1 MFLLWDLILGIR
13 IYEKHKRSIVG
24 LLGKVFSFRIVS
36 TPHGEPNNVAE
47 TVVKKE
53 NKHSSWLIICKQK
66 SHSYGNFLNN
76 KKYIVRKS
84 SIFHIKVAGAHTYK
98 KGGTEFILEKE
109 KDKNIQSWNSH
120 KKHHSQEKVLLIHD
134 HACNL
139 WFDRKWFAKSSHDIS
154 MVRN

>member
-1 MFLLWDLILGIR
+1 M
-13 IYEKHKRSIVG
+13 RSIKGVLWG
-24 LLGKVFSFRIVS
+24 LLGKVFSFIIVS

-76 KKYIVRKS
+76 KKYIVRKA
-84 SIFHIKVAGAHTYK
+84 SIFHIKAAGARTYK

-109 KDKNIQSWNSH
+109 
-120 KKHHSQEKVLLIHD
+120 IHERTWD
-134 HACNL
+134 
-139 WFDRKWFAKSSHDIS
+139 S
-154 MVRN
+154 M